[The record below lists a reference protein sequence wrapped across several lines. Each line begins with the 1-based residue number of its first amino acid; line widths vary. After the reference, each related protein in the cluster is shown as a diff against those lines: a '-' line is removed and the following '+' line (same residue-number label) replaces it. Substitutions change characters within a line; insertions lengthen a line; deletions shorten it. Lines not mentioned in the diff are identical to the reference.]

1 MTDTIG
7 ERHDFAVALAVEAGQ
22 LAAAM
27 QRSLGPLEAKSA
39 IDFCTEA
46 DRAVERLVSD
56 RIRARFGDAII
67 GEEYGGEPGDSVWL
81 VDPIDGTTEFIH
93 GTRRWCV
100 SLAYVR
106 AGVIEAGAI
115 YAPADDRLF
124 AARRGAGAT
133 LNGRRLAVSA
143 LKHGAVPVVEVGWSD
158 RRPVSTYGAVLERL
172 VTAGIEFRRHGSG
185 ALALAEVAAGLN
197 DGYIELHINAWD
209 ALAGILLVQ
218 EAGGRCN
225 DFLADDG
232 LTRGNLLIATTPEIW
247 DALYLAAS
255 GSTLEIHPHE
265 NDA

>member
-1 MTDTIG
+1 M
-7 ERHDFAVALAVEAGQ
+7 ALAVEAGQ

-27 QRSLGPLEAKSA
+27 QRGLGPPVAKSR

-67 GEEYGGEPGDSVWL
+67 GEEYGGQPGESVWL
-81 VDPIDGTTEFIH
+81 VDPIDGTTEYIH

-106 AGVIEAGAI
+106 AGVIEAGVI

-124 AARRGAGAT
+124 SARRGGGAFV
-133 LNGRRLAVSA
+133 NGRRVAVSR
-143 LKHGAVPVVEVGWSD
+143 LEHGAVPVIEVGWSD
-158 RRPVSTYGAVLERL
+158 RRPIQQYGAVLERL
-172 VTAGIEFRRHGSG
+172 VAEGFEFRRHGSG

-197 DGYIELHINAWD
+197 DGYMELHINAWD

-225 DFLADDG
+225 DFLAEHG
-232 LTRGNLLIATTPEIW
+232 LTHGNPLVAATPEIW
-247 DALYLAAS
+247 ERLMRLVA
-255 GSTLEIHPHE
+255 
-265 NDA
+265 